1 MKTLLRIVPLMLAA
15 AIARADIVIE
25 QKMESLVINGN
36 MTTRIK
42 GDLARIDMPN
52 PLGGNVIT
60 LMNFKSGEMVML
72 MLVNQQKMAMKMN
85 MADLK
90 KQQEAGQKRLGVDPA
105 KFEPKPTGESE
116 KLGEYTTEI
125 FETSQG
131 GMQVKLWIVKDY
143 PNAKAIKDQ
152 MLKLSATMG
161 GRMGFD
167 AGKFDVPGMAV
178 KTEVITPLGKMT
190 VTLVKAAEEA
200 VDDAEFKQPEGY
212 QEMKIPTFAAPEAP
226 APPK

>member
-15 AIARADIVIE
+15 TLARADLVIE
-25 QKMESLVINGN
+25 QKMESAVINGN
-36 MTTRIK
+36 MTTKIK
-42 GDLARIDMPN
+42 GDLARMDMPN
-52 PLGGNVIT
+52 PLGGNVTT

-72 MLVNQQKMAMKMN
+72 MQMNQQKVAMKMN

-90 KQQEAGQKRLGVDPA
+90 KQQEGAQKGFGVDPE
-105 KFEPKPTGESE
+105 KMEKPKPTGESE
-116 KLGEYTTEI
+116 KVGEYNAEI
-125 FETSQG
+125 FETGQG
-131 GMQVKLWIVKDY
+131 GVRSKLWIVKDY

-190 VTLVKAAEEA
+190 VTLVKVTEEA
-200 VDDAEFKQPEGY
+200 LEDSEFKQPDGY
-212 QEMKIPTFAAPEAP
+212 QEMKVPTFPIPA